1 MKRIF
6 MYIVAGS
13 VTFLG
18 FIMAFAPASL
28 LYSTV
33 EAELDKVIPEVQLVS
48 MSDTI
53 WRGTALLRYRGFPDF
68 TLNWRLAATPLMAAN
83 ISADI
88 EVAGEGHALST
99 HLNLSQAETL
109 IEGLQGKISSSFV
122 NQESETLGLTFTGE
136 LELQNINFSADRRW
150 ITAIDGNLHWTGGKV
165 HYRPDSSADPGY
177 TPGQI
182 FELPALDGALSLEGN
197 ILVLNVVYQSA
208 SLILIRLKPDGW
220 AEISVKARLFDLAK
234 VPWPA
239 CSNLDETVLQLEEQL
254 FRGRG

>member
-1 MKRIF
+1 
-6 MYIVAGS
+6 
-13 VTFLG
+13 
-18 FIMAFAPASL
+18 
-28 LYSTV
+28 
-33 EAELDKVIPEVQLVS
+33 
-48 MSDTI
+48 
-53 WRGTALLRYRGFPDF
+53 
-68 TLNWRLAATPLMAAN
+68 
-83 ISADI
+83 
-88 EVAGEGHALST
+88 
-99 HLNLSQAETL
+99 LNLSQAETL

-136 LELQNINFSADRRW
+136 LELLNINFSADRRW

-197 ILVLNVVYQSA
+197 ILLLNVVYRGA
-208 SLILIRLKPDGW
+208 SLILVRLKPDGW

-239 CSNLDETVLQLEEQL
+239 GSNLDETVLLLEEQL